1 MYGPHDYGW
10 VRSEM
15 HCQPKDEIG
24 AGISG
29 TVYRAVH
36 PTTGQEVAIKK
47 MDRAPLAR
55 DASALNSFQR
65 EVDMFSRLHHP
76 NIIRLLGVQMEPA
89 CHLLIMEVAEC
100 ELAEELQAGPMAE
113 AECRFYFRQI
123 VRAVGYCHT
132 QGICH
137 RDLKLENVLLMPD
150 NVTVKVTDFGMGKNY
165 LMHSGCK
172 THVVGS
178 FAYMSPEVIAGR
190 GEYQPSPADI
200 WSLGVMLYAMSIC
213 QFPFGCVDPADTTT
227 KPLEKEQR
235 IRQKILDADSIT
247 SSPNFF
253 GDPAAPGCISAPLQD
268 LIRKILVVDPCR
280 RATIDAILSHPWL
293 VDTTGEEEYAAS
305 QHMPMGSPPMQV
317 DLDALAAMEARA
329 TAAASAGCPGG
340 AAAPGPG
347 LPMPSP
353 PVGDSARVAYG
364 VGLSL
369 GGQPSVEMMDV
380 ADSVAADQMVSGGW
394 VAPQYN
400 WDEAPAFQPQGS
412 VDSFDFDAGHQDDF
426 FEDSDLAF

>member
-1 MYGPHDYGW
+1 MYGPRDYSW
-10 VRSEM
+10 VRSEV

-24 AGISG
+24 KGGYG

-55 DASALNSFQR
+55 DPTAHNSFQR

-89 CHLLIMEVAEC
+89 CHLLIMEFAEC
-100 ELAEELQAGPMAE
+100 ELAEEMEAGPMAE

-172 THVVGS
+172 TQNVGS
-178 FAYMSPEVIAGR
+178 WAYMSPEVIAGR

-200 WSLGVMLYAMSIC
+200 WSLGVMLYVMTIC
-213 QFPFGCVDPADTTT
+213 RYPFGGLDAPDTATR
-227 KPLEKEQR
+227 LQQEQR
-235 IRQKILDADSIT
+235 IRQNILDADSMT
-247 SSPNFF
+247 SRPDFF
-253 GDPAAPGCISAPLQD
+253 GDPATISAPLQD
-268 LIRKILVVDPCR
+268 LIRKILVVSPHR

-293 VDTTGEEEYAAS
+293 VDTAGEEEYAAS
-305 QHMPMGSPPMQV
+305 QHMPMGSPPMHV
-317 DLDALAAMEARA
+317 DPAVLAAMEARA
-329 TAAASAGCPGG
+329 TAAGPAARPDG
-340 AAAPGPG
+340 ADACGPG
-347 LPMPSP
+347 LLMPSP
-353 PVGDSARVAYG
+353 PVGDSSRLDYG
-364 VGLSL
+364 VGMSL
-369 GGQPSVEMMDV
+369 GGQPSVEMMDA
-380 ADSVAADQMVSGGW
+380 ADPATADQMASGGW
-394 VAPQYN
+394 VAPEYN
-400 WDEAPAFQPQGS
+400 WDEAPDFQPQES
-412 VDSFDFDAGHQDDF
+412 ADSFDFDSGHQDDF
-426 FEDSDLAF
+426 FEDSDMTF